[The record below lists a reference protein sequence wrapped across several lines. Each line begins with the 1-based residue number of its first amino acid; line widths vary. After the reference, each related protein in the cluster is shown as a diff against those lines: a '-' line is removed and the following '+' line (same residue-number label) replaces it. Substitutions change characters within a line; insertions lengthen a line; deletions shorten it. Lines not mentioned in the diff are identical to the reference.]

1 MYDIDYAHRY
11 LQGLTTAGIAQ
22 LIRDQIV
29 EEVAALQLLDL
40 TYEVVEDPDGNPH
53 ITVTIQNYTGEV
65 FNKRAV
71 ELDEEL
77 AKGPEILGS
86 VEYTD
91 LWTER
96 QTLPIYD
103 LDLDLVLKAVFR
115 LANQWLYEDGPLPVE
130 RYIYTCEVR
139 LDPDIVVAEFAKVK
153 EEIAAAKE

>member
-11 LQGLTTAGIAQ
+11 LQGLTTTEIAQ

-29 EEVAALQLLDL
+29 KEIAVGQLPAL
-40 TYEVVEDPDGNPH
+40 TYEVVEDPNGNAH
-53 ITVTIQNYTGEV
+53 ILVTIKNYTGKV

-77 AKGPEILGS
+77 AKGPEVLGA
-86 VEYTD
+86 EYKT
-91 LWTER
+91 LVNER
-96 QTLPIYD
+96 VLLPIFD
-103 LDLDLVLKAVFR
+103 LDLDLVLKAVSR

-139 LDPDIVVAEFAKVK
+139 INPDIVASEFTKVK
-153 EEIAAAKE
+153 EEIAAAKK